1 MAEGRGSSCVLMRSR
16 EISIATRILVPVVAI
31 IVLLVAFQAWNSLRN
46 ARREKRGLLARVA
59 ASGENL
65 QAQADILA
73 RQNLELALTIA
84 SMEGVKE
91 SMATRDRQRLLALI
105 RPMVETIEKGSG
117 RTIKVH
123 FHLPP
128 GRSFLRVW
136 KPNKF
141 GDDISSFRKT
151 VVQVLTTGRPV
162 HGIEAGRV
170 GLAIR
175 GVAPIFWK
183 DAQRPVGSVEVISSL
198 NGAAKELAKANHE
211 SNAIFGISRV
221 AATAAAF
228 TARGKVGRF
237 GILKEPERRDYRS
250 LVTADLLERAM
261 KETVVEERG
270 NVVIT
275 ASPIKDYQGRPTGV
289 YCRFVDISALNARI
303 RSSIITAVA
312 SSFVGMLL
320 ALIIVFWVVKVSL
333 SSPLKNAIRAMDE
346 VSEGRLD
353 KALPTE
359 GTIEIKRLMASANG
373 LIYSIGNM
381 IMALQ
386 TQAAT
391 MDAGSKNLEVVGE
404 EVDSGAK
411 ALDQKAKVVESAAV
425 EAADSLATVASASEE
440 LSTATVEIAQSV
452 AETAQVSNEAQ
463 ERAQKAQEVITRLG
477 ESSQQIGNII
487 QVINT
492 IAEQTNLLALNA
504 TIEAARA
511 GEAGKGFAVVANEV
525 KELAKQTAD
534 ATEEITKMITSI
546 QADTS
551 EAVQAVE
558 EITGIVARVND
569 LANTIASAAEEQT
582 ATMSEINQNINS
594 GAEQVRNVEAQAKEM
609 AEQAADFATVAQ
621 LVANVK
627 QAVQEATQEL
637 GLLAEVYQLHPD
649 AVESAG
655 NCAKDSVKISGI
667 IFKHQ
672 IWRQKVLEGII
683 AGRAPEVELDG
694 ARCAFG
700 RWLASVELPSDVMS
714 IASAMRDVHDRMH
727 RSAGA
732 VIEHIRSG
740 KGAAGALEIYA
751 REVSPLST
759 EVIERLRELKRAL
772 EARGL

>member
-1 MAEGRGSSCVLMRSR
+1 MAVGKMSGCVLTRGR
-16 EISIATRILVPVVAI
+16 QISIATRILVPVVAI
-31 IVLLVAFQAWNSLRN
+31 IVLLILFQAWNNLRN
-46 ARREKRGLLARVA
+46 ARKEKRDVIARLA

-65 QAQADILA
+65 QAQAEVLA
-73 RQNLELALTIA
+73 KQNLELALTIA
-84 SMEGVKE
+84 SMDGVKE
-91 SMATRDRQRLLALI
+91 SMGLGDRERLLGLA
-105 RPMVETIEKGSG
+105 RPLVEAVQNNSG
-117 RTIKVH
+117 RAIKVH
-123 FHLPP
+123 FHVPP

-136 KPNKF
+136 KPKKF
-141 GDDISSFRKT
+141 GDDISSFRRT
-151 VVQVLTTGRPV
+151 VVQVLSTGKPV
-162 HGIEAGRV
+162 FGIEAGRV

-175 GVAPIFWK
+175 GVAPIFWAASK
-183 DAQRPVGSVEVISSL
+183 KPVGSVEVISSL
-198 NGAAKELAKANHE
+198 NGAAQELARANHE

-221 AATAAAF
+221 AATASAFAAK
-228 TARGKVGRF
+228 GKIGRF
-237 GILKEPERRDYRS
+237 GILKEPEQGRYRS
-250 LVTADLLERAM
+250 LVTSELLEKALHGQVV
-261 KETVVEERG
+261 KEVGDVV
-270 NVVIT
+270 VT
-275 ASPIKDYQGRPTGV
+275 ASPIKDYQGQPTGV
-289 YCRFVDISALNARI
+289 YCRFLDISAINARI
-303 RSSIITAVA
+303 RSSVTTALVG
-312 SSFVGMLL
+312 SFIGMVL
-320 ALIIVFWVVKVSL
+320 ALMIVFLVMRVSL
-333 SSPLKNAIRAMDE
+333 TRPLRNALAAMDE

-391 MDAGSKNLEVVGE
+391 MAAGNKNLEVVGE
-404 EVDSGAK
+404 EVDSGAR
-411 ALDQKAKVVESAAV
+411 ALDEKAKVVESAAV

-452 AETAQVSNEAQ
+452 AETATVSNEAQ
-463 ERAQKAQEVITRLG
+463 EKAVMAQEVINRLG

-546 QADTS
+546 QADTQ

-582 ATMSEINQNINS
+582 ATMSEINQNISS
-594 GAEQVRNVEAQAKEM
+594 GADQVRNVEEQAKQM

-637 GLLAEVYQLHPD
+637 VLLAEVYRVAPQ
-649 AVESAG
+649 AVEDAG
-655 NCAKDSVKISGI
+655 ACAKDSVRISGI

-672 IWRQKVLEGII
+672 IWRQRVLEGII
-683 AGRAPEVELDG
+683 AGKAPDVELDG
-694 ARCAFG
+694 SKCAFG
-700 RWLASVELPSDVMS
+700 KWLASVELPSEIMGM
-714 IASAMRDVHDRMH
+714 ASAMRDVHDRMH
-727 RSAGA
+727 RSAQA
-732 VIEHIRSG
+732 VIDHIRSG
-740 KGAAGALEIYA
+740 QGAAGALEIYA
-751 REVSPLST
+751 SQVNPLST
-759 EVIERLRELKRAL
+759 EVIDRLRELKRAL